1 MEKTLTYSGNVA
13 GWVSFYSFIPEMM
26 VGMNSYFYTFKNG
39 ELYRHN
45 SNENRNIF
53 YQAWWNKVDGLN
65 PSPNAFSPTSITS
78 VFNPDVLTVKNFK
91 TISIDADDSW
101 SCSVITDLGTG
112 SIDSDWFELKEG
124 NWFAYIRRNDIGS
137 PVISSDDLRMRSVQ
151 GLGTVSSVNSTIPA
165 AVVLTFTFNIGTI
178 ISVGDTLYKNN
189 AGTVV
194 KVGDIVGTTGNTI
207 TVNTTVAGGS
217 VPSANDF
224 MLYIKNSIAES
235 YGASGYYMQFEIT
248 NDSQARTEIFSI
260 SSSIFKSYP

>member
-1 MEKTLTYSGNVA
+1 MENTLTYSENVS
-13 GWVSFYSFIPEMM
+13 GWVSFYSYIPEMM

-91 TISIDADDSW
+91 TISIDGDDSW
-101 SCSVITDLGTG
+101 SCNLITDLDNG

-137 PVISSDDLRMRSVQ
+137 PTITSNDLRMRSVQ
-151 GLGTVSSVNSTIPA
+151 GVGGVSSVDITDLS
-165 AVVLTFTFNIGTI
+165 AVELTFTFNIGTI

-194 KVGDIVGTTGNTI
+194 KIGDIVGLTGNTI
-207 TVNTTVAGGS
+207 TVDTTVTGGS
-217 VPSANDF
+217 VPSALDF
-224 MLYIKNSIAES
+224 ILYIKNSVAES
-235 YGASGYYMQFEIT
+235 YGARGYYMQFEIT

>member
-1 MEKTLTYSGNVA
+1 MEKTLTYSENVA
-13 GWVSFYSFIPEMM
+13 GWVSFYSFYPEMM

-45 SNENRNIF
+45 SSSDRNTF
-53 YQAWWNKVDGLN
+53 YG
-65 PSPNAFSPTSITS
+65 AFSPSSITS
-78 VFNPDVLTVKNFK
+78 VFNPDVSIVKNFK
-91 TISIDADDSW
+91 TISIDGDNSW
-101 SCSVITDLGTG
+101 SCSVVTDLGSG
-112 SIDSDWFELKEG
+112 FIDKDWFELKEG

-151 GLGTVSSVNSTIPA
+151 GLGTVSSVNSTIPS

-178 ISVGDTLYKNN
+178 ISVGDTLYKNI

-194 KVGDIVGTTGNTI
+194 KVGDIVGTTANTI

-248 NDSQARTEIFSI
+248 NYSQARTEIFSI

>member
-1 MEKTLTYSGNVA
+1 MEKTLTYSENVA

-45 SNENRNIF
+45 SNENRNTF
-53 YQAWWNKVDGLN
+53 YG
-65 PSPNAFSPTSITS
+65 SFTPTSITS
-78 VFNPDVLTVKNFK
+78 VFNPDVAIVKNFK
-91 TISIDADDSW
+91 TISIDGDDSW
-101 SCSVITDLGTG
+101 SCNVITDLGTG
-112 SIDSDWFELKEG
+112 SIDKDWFELKEG

-137 PVISSDDLRMRSVQ
+137 PVISSNDLRMRSVQ
-151 GLGTVSSVNSTIPA
+151 GVGTVSSVNSTNPA

-178 ISVGDTLYKNN
+178 ISVGDTMYNNN

-217 VPSANDF
+217 IPSANDF

>member
-1 MEKTLTYSGNVA
+1 MEKTLTYSENVA
-13 GWVSFYSFIPEMM
+13 GWVSFYSYIPEMM

-45 SNENRNIF
+45 SNENRNTF
-53 YQAWWNKVDGLN
+53 YG
-65 PSPNAFSPTSITS
+65 SFSPTSITS

-91 TISIDADDSW
+91 TISLDADDSW

-151 GLGTVSSVNSTIPA
+151 GLGTVSTVNSTTPS

-194 KVGDIVGTTGNTI
+194 KIGDIVGTTSNTI
-207 TVNTTVAGGS
+207 IVNTTVAGGS
-217 VPSANDF
+217 VPSNGDF

>member
-1 MEKTLTYSGNVA
+1 MEKTLTYSENVA
-13 GWVSFYSFIPEMM
+13 GWVSFYSYIPEMM

-45 SNENRNIF
+45 SNENRNTF
-53 YQAWWNKVDGLN
+53 YG
-65 PSPNAFSPTSITS
+65 SFTPTSITS

-91 TISIDADDSW
+91 TISLDADDSW

-151 GLGTVSSVNSTIPA
+151 GLGTVSTVNSTTPS
-165 AVVLTFTFNIGTI
+165 AVILTFTFNIGTI

-194 KVGDIVGTTGNTI
+194 KIGDIVGTTANTI

-217 VPSANDF
+217 VPLNGDF

>member
-1 MEKTLTYSGNVA
+1 MEKTLTYSENVA

-45 SNENRNIF
+45 SNEDRNTF
-53 YQAWWNKVDGLN
+53 YGTFYPA
-65 PSPNAFSPTSITS
+65 SITS
-78 VFNPDVLTVKNFK
+78 VFNPDVSIVKNFK
-91 TISIDADDSW
+91 TISIDGDNSW
-101 SCSVITDLGTG
+101 SCSVVTDLGSG
-112 SIDSDWFELKEG
+112 FIDKDWFELKEG

-178 ISVGDTLYKNN
+178 ISVGDTMYKNI

-194 KVGDIVGTTGNTI
+194 KVGDIVGTTANTI

-248 NDSQARTEIFSI
+248 NYSQARTEIFSI

>member
-1 MEKTLTYSGNVA
+1 MEKTLTYSENVA

-45 SNENRNIF
+45 SNEDRNTF
-53 YQAWWNKVDGLN
+53 YG
-65 PSPNAFSPTSITS
+65 SFTPTSITS
-78 VFNPDVLTVKNFK
+78 VFNPDVAMVKNFK
-91 TISIDADDSW
+91 TISIDGDDSW
-101 SCSVITDLGTG
+101 SCNVITDLGNG
-112 SIDSDWFELKEG
+112 FIDSDWFELKEG

-137 PVISSDDLRMRSVQ
+137 PIISSDDLRMRSVQ
-151 GLGTVSSVNSTIPA
+151 GLGTVSTVDSTIPA

-178 ISVGDTLYKNN
+178 ISVGDTLYKNI

-194 KVGDIVGTTGNTI
+194 KVGDIIGTTSNTI
-207 TVNTTVAGGS
+207 TVNTTVTGGS
-217 VPSANDF
+217 IPSANDF